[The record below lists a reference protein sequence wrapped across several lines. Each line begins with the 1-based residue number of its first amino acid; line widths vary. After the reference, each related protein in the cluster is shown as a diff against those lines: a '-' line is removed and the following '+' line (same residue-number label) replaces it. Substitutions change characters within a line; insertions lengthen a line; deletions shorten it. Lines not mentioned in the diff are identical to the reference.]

1 MTPEQTF
8 EQLLGLGTSGKVVS
22 TDFEAERNTFVICVK
37 ETEAL
42 WPAESARCGQTV
54 TCYDHVEPMQWR
66 HLNVFNKECVIVS
79 ALPRGRRSQDG
90 AIYRVT
96 PPWEGRKQALQQG
109 V

>member
-8 EQLLGLGTSGKVVS
+8 EQLLGLGQSWKVVS
-22 TDFEAERNTFVICVK
+22 TDFEAKRNTFVICVT

-42 WPAESARCGQTV
+42 WPEESARCGQTV

-79 ALPRGRRSQDG
+79 ALPRGLAQPGRGNLPGDAALGG
-90 AIYRVT
+90 AQ
-96 PPWEGRKQALQQG
+96 QAFQQG